1 MEVDITALED
11 FIIMETFTPMGMD
24 LIMDTPLKMVGFRQ
38 MEILRP
44 L

>member
-24 LIMDTPLKMVGFRQ
+24 LVTDTLVKMVEFRQ